1 MLKVYGI
8 TNCST
13 VKKARVWLD
22 EHQIAYEFHDY
33 KKQGVPADLLD
44 DWIKQLSWEALVNR
58 KGTTWRKLSPEEQA
72 AVTDASS
79 AKALMLASPSV
90 IKRPLVVKGKKA
102 LLLGFDENE
111 WAQKLS

>member
-58 KGTTWRKLSPEEQA
+58 RGTTWRKLSPEEQA

-79 AKALMLASPSV
+79 AKALMLTSPSV